1 MRLPLLA
8 ALLCAAVGASAL
20 PVYRIWRLPTEQGKP
35 DLSLTEL
42 ENGSVRFALE
52 YTGEYPG
59 TVDITKQE
67 AAELGRALLEA
78 AGQPEKVCP
87 APALCTNGCFTITP
101 GSHLR
106 LDQPYSG
113 SISTIGY
120 LGNP

>member
-1 MRLPLLA
+1 MRNGLLA
-8 ALLCAAVGASAL
+8 VLLCAAVGVSAL
-20 PVYRIWRLPTEQGKP
+20 PVYRIWRLPREQGKA

-87 APALCTNGCFTITP
+87 SIQFAPYNNGETKVCTCNSVVGGLCDCWNVGDVKP
-101 GSHLR
+101 
-106 LDQPYSG
+106 
-113 SISTIGY
+113 
-120 LGNP
+120 